1 MSSSARVTS
10 IDAVR
15 DFRASLCNFIEES
28 GQSICNIDMEIQ
40 RFYDWLSNDQ
50 LGYWSRQVRVSEEKL
65 AEARNALHQR
75 KLASFEDNPSLIQ
88 EKKDVDRCK
97 RRLEEAEDKVKAVK
111 RWTRVVEQ
119 EIDEYRGKREQLSSS
134 VQGDLPRGVSML
146 ERVIASLDAYVAMNS
161 APEAP
166 VLPTSASGGSTI
178 PVKPVAA
185 PAATS
190 KEASAAAPVG
200 AEAAVTSVP
209 SESPPAGESSTH

>member
-15 DFRASLCNFIEES
+15 DFRAALCNFIEET

-50 LGYWSRQVRVSEEKL
+50 LNFWSRQVRACEEKL
-65 AEARNALHQR
+65 AEAKNAMHQR
-75 KLASFEDNPSLIQ
+75 KLASFEDNPSVIQ
-88 EKKDVDRCK
+88 EKKDVEKCK

-119 EIDEYRGKREQLSSS
+119 EIEEYKGKREQLSSA

-146 ERVIASLDAYVAMNS
+146 ERIVGSLDAYVDMRS
-161 APEAP
+161 VPETA
-166 VLPTSASGGSTI
+166 VLPSVSGGSSTET
-178 PVKPVAA
+178 VKPAA
-185 PAATS
+185 IVPAATS
-190 KEASAAAPVG
+190 VTEEAV
-200 AEAAVTSVP
+200 VP
-209 SESPPAGESSTH
+209 ATPSDTPNASETSTH